1 MPLQNKSFRVY
12 MRIVTKN
19 GLLFEDAKSASLTLG
34 VSADYVSKLARSGV
48 IPSLMV
54 RGSWFVDSSS
64 LTHYLSHKR
73 SQRDVS
79 RRALSIASR
88 RKPVQTQ
95 GAPIAISDHPAIILI
110 APRIDTVP
118 PSKNTSRLYFYIG
131 TLSILGV
138 LTFFFVHNST
148 TSLWAQRESVSAAAA
163 VVGTTHTVKSFPGST
178 ERARAQVP
186 AISRDAY
193 FEPLVSATSTT
204 SE

>member
-1 MPLQNKSFRVY
+1 
-12 MRIVTKN
+12 MRIVTKD
-19 GLLFEDAKSASLTLG
+19 GLLFEDAKSAALTLG

-48 IPSLMV
+48 IPSLTV
-54 RGSWFVDSSS
+54 RGSWFVDSNS

-73 SQRDVS
+73 SQRDAS

-88 RKPVQTQ
+88 PKPARTP
-95 GAPIAISDHPAIILI
+95 GAPTTTSDHPAIILI
-110 APRIDTVP
+110 APRIDTAP
-118 PSKNTSRLYFYIG
+118 PPKNISRLYFYIG
-131 TLSILGV
+131 TFSILGV

-148 TSLWAQRESVSAAAA
+148 TSLWAQRESVSAAA

-178 ERARAQVP
+178 ERARVQVP

-193 FEPLVSATSTT
+193 LESLVAATSTT